1 MTPSTSRR
9 VRLRSETSFKM
20 QTRQS
25 RRRARKGDNFQ
36 SVDWANNGNRRY
48 PMRSGNR
55 NNVEDIEL
63 SDDWKSS
70 EPSSENQNNRKPT
83 SAAAVSPTAS
93 LYDSDSEPRPLTFD
107 DNKDKPISID
117 DINDSSENHLSRR
130 ISIDFMKELSFDSDS
145 VFKTVSNPAKD
156 DTEEENN
163 GDGVKEIVWTKT
175 IATITSSS
183 GNLIEDFDA
192 ECDESSTG
200 SMSTIIGSE
209 QSNSV
214 GAGDDDLEGIF
225 RLEDENDRE
234 INDHGDDCGSVDS
247 IHSKCFVLFV
257 DGDEDEVGDG
267 DRDDNDGK
275 RRQMIG
281 PKTSR
286 INPMTGKRSTTD
298 DMQEWRNSVLSSW
311 TLLPPKEKRKYNT
324 RKAKRERVMGQ
335 HAYQLRN
342 TTDNTNL
349 IIAANSE
356 DSRELHNIA
365 PYNRPGIRD
374 LYGVKSIY
382 NTANETATKQEEVN
396 LKQITIKVRIGD
408 IIFVP
413 DNVKDDGLQV
423 AARIIKAKDSANK
436 PLCSESGSEY
446 EKPDLSLPTSAIN
459 NPPVFESRK
468 KCNKP
473 DDQLPTNGLK
483 LGSLETRTGIE
494 KNKSVEETTQTRV
507 SIDWQSGTNRNK
519 RSLSSLRERDVLPQ
533 KKKKRKYSQGL
544 QIAPATLRSTTN
556 RSLEMNPVDTTKPS
570 ADEKVRS
577 LNRKQKK
584 TSGQQRKLKS
594 TKRVQKNND
603 MPLDLERSIN
613 HSTRIAKKFLFK
625 LYFGTIVSKRTD
637 EQTDNTFWHVVYD
650 DGDEEDYDES
660 ELDEALNLYRFHGK
674 RWDKNHSNNQQN
686 LTGEIRTSKYIR
698 TTDNARELKLQ
709 KESPKDSIAQRKM
722 TRFEHN
728 RQTALASSERNKPN
742 VLNQGQKERNR
753 EIQNCCVDISSDD
766 FDLSEETSDDDS
778 VHVVDMVDL
787 TKDVENIG
795 NSVNIVD
802 LTTNT
807 DK

>member
-1 MTPSTSRR
+1 MAPYTSRR
-9 VRLRSETSFKM
+9 VGLRSETSFKM

-36 SVDWANNGNRRY
+36 SVDWANIENRRY

-55 NNVEDIEL
+55 NNIEDIEL
-63 SDDWKSS
+63 SDDLKSS
-70 EPSSENQNNRKPT
+70 EASSENQNNRKPT

-117 DINDSSENHLSRR
+117 DINDSSETHLSRR
-130 ISIDFMKELSFDSDS
+130 ISIDFMKELY
-145 VFKTVSNPAKD
+145 N
-156 DTEEENN
+156 TEEENN
-163 GDGVKEIVWTKT
+163 GDSVKEIVWTKK
-175 IATITSSS
+175 IAAITSCS

-200 SMSTIIGSE
+200 SMTTIIGSE

-225 RLEDENDRE
+225 RLEDENDGE
-234 INDHGDDCGSVDS
+234 INYHGDDCGSVDS

-275 RRQMIG
+275 RRQIIG

-311 TLLPPKEKRKYNT
+311 TLLPPKEKQKYNT
-324 RKAKRERVMGQ
+324 RKAKRERVLGQ

-349 IIAANSE
+349 ITAANSE

-396 LKQITIKVRIGD
+396 LKQTTIRVRIGD

-413 DNVKDDGLQV
+413 DDEKDDGLQV
-423 AARIIKAKDSANK
+423 AARIIKAKESANK

-446 EKPDLSLPTSAIN
+446 EKPDLPLPTSAIN
-459 NPPVFESRK
+459 NPPVSESRK

-473 DDQLPTNGLK
+473 DDPLPTNGLK
-483 LGSLETRTGIE
+483 LGSLETRAGIE
-494 KNKSVEETTQTRV
+494 KNKSVKETTQTRL
-507 SIDWQSGTNRNK
+507 SIDWQSRTNGKK
-519 RSLSSLRERDVLPQ
+519 RPPSSLRERDVLPQ
-533 KKKKRKYSQGL
+533 KKKKRKNSQGL
-544 QIAPATLRSTTN
+544 QIAPATLRPTTN
-556 RSLEMNPVDTTKPS
+556 RSLEVNPVDTTKPS
-570 ADEKVRS
+570 ADEKLRS

-584 TSGQQRKLKS
+584 TSCQQPKLNS
-594 TKRVQKNND
+594 TKRVQKNNE

-613 HSTRIAKKFLFK
+613 HSTRIAKKFLFNPTRRECRDQLK

-660 ELDEALNLYRFHGK
+660 ELDEALNLYRSHGK

-686 LTGEIRTSKYIR
+686 LTEEIRTSKDIR
-698 TTDNARELKLQ
+698 TTDNAELKLK

-722 TRFEHN
+722 TSSEN
-728 RQTALASSERNKPN
+728 TRQTALASSERNKPN
-742 VLNQGQKERNR
+742 VFNQGQKERNR
-753 EIQNCCVDISSDD
+753 ELQNCCVDISSDD
-766 FDLSEETSDDDS
+766 CDLSEETSDDDS

-802 LTTNT
+802 LTINT